1 MAEYLH
7 RQLHELKQ
15 EILHVGAVVEEAVA
29 KATRAL
35 RTRDERLA
43 REVIDSDAE
52 IDRLEVAVEEECLR
66 VLALYQPVAFDLR
79 FVVAVLKINNDLE
92 RIGDLAKNVAK
103 RVLTLARAWD
113 LEIPDEFQEMAA
125 HAQLMV
131 KHSLDA
137 LVTANSTLARQVRS
151 DDDLVDQ
158 IRDAIYDK
166 IRAQIAAHPEQTE
179 QLMKLFSVA
188 RHLERLADM
197 ATHIA
202 EEVIYMVEGHIVR
215 HRAGA

>member
-15 EILHVGAVVEEAVA
+15 EILNVGAVVEEAVA

-43 REVIDSDAE
+43 REVIANDAE

-103 RVLTLARAWD
+103 RVLKLARAWEID
-113 LEIPDEFQEMAA
+113 IPDEFQEMAA

-137 LVTANSTLARQVRS
+137 LVTANPTLARQVRA
-151 DDDLVDQ
+151 DDDRVDQ
-158 IRDAIYDK
+158 ARDAIYEK
-166 IRAQIAAHPEQTE
+166 IRVQIAERPEQTE
-179 QLMKLFSVA
+179 QLMKVYSVA

-202 EEVIYMVEGHIVR
+202 EEVIYMVEGNIVR